1 MLDDLNEL
9 RTFQRIAALGS
20 LSAAARELGVGPAVV
35 SKRLTTLERRAGQ
48 RLVHRTTRRLSLTEE
63 GLALL
68 PHVDRA
74 LDALDAAEA
83 RLASGRD
90 EPQGVLR
97 VSAPISLG
105 RRHVAPVLAR
115 LAERHPRL
123 TADLLLDDQ
132 MVDITD
138 ARIDVAVRIGQP
150 PDSTAIL
157 HWRFD
162 NHRILA
168 ASPAYLDRRGRPVRI
183 EDLADHAC
191 LRYDPTGPWR
201 LQGPGGAVAEVDA
214 VSRLLAN
221 SGDVV
226 QDWALA
232 GFGIALKSQ
241 ADVAT
246 ELAAG
251 RLERVLPDWRSAA
264 APIYALSPSARH
276 TPAKS
281 RAFLDAM
288 SAAFAGIA
296 LA

>member
-9 RTFQRIAALGS
+9 RTFQRIVALGS
-20 LSAAARELGVGPAVV
+20 LSAAARDLGVGVAVV
-35 SKRLTTLERRAGQ
+35 SKRLTALERRAGQ
-48 RLVHRTTRRLSLTEE
+48 RLVHRTTRKLSLTEE

-68 PHVDRA
+68 PHVDLA
-74 LDALDAAEA
+74 LDALAAAEA
-83 RLASGRD
+83 GLTGGRD
-90 EPQGVLR
+90 APHGVLR

-105 RRHVAPVLAR
+105 RIHVAPVLAA
-115 LAERHPRL
+115 LTERHPRL
-123 TADLLLDDQ
+123 TAELLLDDR
-132 MVDITD
+132 MVDMTET
-138 ARIDVAVRIGQP
+138 RIDVAVRIGP
-150 PDSTAIL
+150 PQDSTAIL

-162 NHRILA
+162 NHRILVA
-168 ASPAYLDRRGRPVRI
+168 TPDYLARRGRPGAI
-183 EDLADHAC
+183 EDLSDHEC
-191 LRYDPTGPWR
+191 LRYDPAVPWR
-201 LQGPGGAVAEVDA
+201 LEGPGGVAVEVGA
-214 VSRLLAN
+214 MARLRAN

-241 ADVAT
+241 ADVAV
-246 ELAAG
+246 ELASG
-251 RLERVLPDWRSAA
+251 RMERVLPDWRSAA

-288 SAAFAGIA
+288 SAHLNRIA